1 MRFFSRPMRV
11 TSVLGLIVLVPA
23 GVLAQSLKAQP
34 WPPANDGKFAL
45 VGEDFPAQ
53 TRLRLSFANP
63 KPELQDESSLPSE
76 LLTDASGAF
85 RLPLV
90 ARGSVEVRVTLTEN
104 GVERRVS
111 LELPSVN
118 PTPSTA
124 PSPSPATPPATQP
137 LTPLTPPPT
146 TTPPASPTPA
156 PTPPARPAPSGPTT
170 VKLENGV
177 LIGERGGVVVWRADT
192 TSTLPPITVEPNVVI
207 AEGNTLVAHDQDT
220 GRAAWRAFLSGP
232 ITALESSGT
241 DIRATITHNA
251 DVRATETFVVR
262 GGKPTGRVTFPP
274 SNTLLESLEATATR
288 NLVFDGTNFKDAA
301 SAERLTGQRAT
312 QDPTNPFHAFYHG
325 KALEQTGRAIEA
337 IKAFESALNT
347 SAPFY
352 VFVRL
357 AALLEAQKRPDLADR
372 ALQNAR
378 KTWASAGYDPGFRV
392 GKVALAAWGNPLE
405 QTRTLFRSGD
415 ALRGGVWLSF
425 LRTTM
430 PHFEGYERVYTE
442 YATWLEGQAR
452 PGEALD
458 WQGFTTELAQGTT
471 LQLGEEALPRLS
483 GLALGGIAALL
494 MAFLA
499 LQLVLAAKYW
509 VVQGQDLRP
518 LGGRYGS
525 WGRNPL
531 VRLRHILPAY
541 HTLTEKL
548 VSLTLLLLAA
558 GGLVVWAWATRGQET
573 LRATLL
579 AAGTVGGEAFYTAL
593 SGLPQSPGLEALRGL
608 GSQLDGEAE
617 RALEA
622 YRNAPQSALAQNN
635 LGVINAARGDQ
646 AGAQAAYRQAATL
659 EPNALAPRWNLGLN
673 PTGYRVGFHNSF
685 NPKTPMLSVPESH
698 ALLETTTGDLG
709 SEFARLAANPW
720 AYLLNL
726 PFSLPEWAR
735 IAVAVGILTVL
746 ALTLLMLLI
755 PRVRSARTAPRGLIY
770 ELLALLIPGTGLA
783 DEVWGIVL
791 LVPWAVVGGALLVLN
806 FGTLL
811 LPEVLAP
818 SSPLGLAQVPP
829 FVNLASV
836 QMWLYIALAV
846 IYAINFVGW
855 LLEFIAFRR
864 RRAAVQPVAQTTRV
878 P

>member
-1 MRFFSRPMRV
+1 
-11 TSVLGLIVLVPA
+11 
-23 GVLAQSLKAQP
+23 
-34 WPPANDGKFAL
+34 
-45 VGEDFPAQ
+45 
-53 TRLRLSFANP
+53 
-63 KPELQDESSLPSE
+63 
-76 LLTDASGAF
+76 
-85 RLPLV
+85 
-90 ARGSVEVRVTLTEN
+90 
-104 GVERRVS
+104 
-111 LELPSVN
+111 
-118 PTPSTA
+118 
-124 PSPSPATPPATQP
+124 
-137 LTPLTPPPT
+137 
-146 TTPPASPTPA
+146 
-156 PTPPARPAPSGPTT
+156 
-170 VKLENGV
+170 
-177 LIGERGGVVVWRADT
+177 
-192 TSTLPPITVEPNVVI
+192 
-207 AEGNTLVAHDQDT
+207 
-220 GRAAWRAFLSGP
+220 
-232 ITALESSGT
+232 
-241 DIRATITHNA
+241 
-251 DVRATETFVVR
+251 
-262 GGKPTGRVTFPP
+262 
-274 SNTLLESLEATATR
+274 
-288 NLVFDGTNFKDAA
+288 
-301 SAERLTGQRAT
+301 
-312 QDPTNPFHAFYHG
+312 
-325 KALEQTGRAIEA
+325 
-337 IKAFESALNT
+337 
-347 SAPFY
+347 
-352 VFVRL
+352 
-357 AALLEAQKRPDLADR
+357 
-372 ALQNAR
+372 
-378 KTWASAGYDPGFRV
+378 
-392 GKVALAAWGNPLE
+392 
-405 QTRTLFRSGD
+405 
-415 ALRGGVWLSF
+415 
-425 LRTTM
+425 
-430 PHFEGYERVYTE
+430 
-442 YATWLEGQAR
+442 
-452 PGEALD
+452 
-458 WQGFTTELAQGTT
+458 
-471 LQLGEEALPRLS
+471 
-483 GLALGGIAALL
+483 
-494 MAFLA
+494 
-499 LQLVLAAKYW
+499 
-509 VVQGQDLRP
+509 
-518 LGGRYGS
+518 
-525 WGRNPL
+525 

-685 NPKTPMLSVPESH
+685 RPKTPMLSVPESH
-698 ALLETTTGDLG
+698 ALLEATTGDLG

-726 PFSLPEWAR
+726 PFGLPEWAR

-811 LPEVLAP
+811 LPEMLAP

-829 FVNLASV
+829 FVNLPSV